1 VFGKEDR
8 MSEFES
14 IWNFF
19 QRKLKPGTEIQNW
32 TAYRGYLGDSMT
44 IIGVQENSIEVETP
58 KAENIQHVPK
68 EDLKNVWGVWSD
80 YKIQK
85 VKRYELRNM
94 TRFSKY
100 IISIFRWYEEENKNG

>member
-1 VFGKEDR
+1 

-14 IWNFF
+14 IWNLL
-19 QRKLKPGTEIQNW
+19 QRKLKSGTEISNW
-32 TAYRGYLGDSMT
+32 TAYRGFLGDTMK
-44 IIGVQENSIEVETP
+44 IIDIKENSIEVETP

-68 EDLKNVWGVWSD
+68 EDFEKVWDVWRD

-85 VKRYELRNM
+85 IKRYELRDM

-100 IISIFRWYEEENKNG
+100 IISILKWYEEEVKK

>member
-1 VFGKEDR
+1 

-14 IWNFF
+14 IWNLV
-19 QRKLKPGTEIQNW
+19 QRKLKPGTEIPNW
-32 TAYRGYLGDSMT
+32 TAYRGYLGDKMT
-44 IIGVQENSIEVETP
+44 VIGVQENSIEVETP
-58 KAENIQHVPK
+58 KARNVLHVTK
-68 EDLKNVWGVWSD
+68 GDFEKVWAVWSD

-100 IISIFRWYEEENKNG
+100 VISILKWYEEEVKK